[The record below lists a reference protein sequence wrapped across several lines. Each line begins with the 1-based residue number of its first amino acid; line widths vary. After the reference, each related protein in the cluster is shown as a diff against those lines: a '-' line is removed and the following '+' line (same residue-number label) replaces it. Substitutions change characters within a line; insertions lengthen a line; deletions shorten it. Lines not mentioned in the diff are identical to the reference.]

1 MPCGDPFA
9 SATAISIISK
19 RFTHSAK
26 VGRFISLSSIVC
38 IERLLFHQCVIG
50 FLDCSKLF
58 CVCLTTFS
66 IGVILQDEFSVR
78 LLYLGFISICW
89 YAQHGVITRVMIW
102 ILNAPRGDKGALTL
116 LKPSFGFFRA
126 KAKPSANQKRF
137 LQFNLTQCWLNL
149 SHSAKHQVHLKPWVW
164 VE

>member
-1 MPCGDPFA
+1 MISFRGELTQIAIGLIEQIGFVMPCGDPFA

-89 YAQHGVITRVMIW
+89 H
-102 ILNAPRGDKGALTL
+102 D
-116 LKPSFGFFRA
+116 
-126 KAKPSANQKRF
+126 
-137 LQFNLTQCWLNL
+137 
-149 SHSAKHQVHLKPWVW
+149 
-164 VE
+164 